1 MAGTTPAAKKRSGRK
16 PVAATPF
23 VSPGAY
29 ELSDDA
35 KVSIFREY
43 AEWVRDGRMHVDSPI
58 TKLMTDHGVGR
69 QYPKRLYDKVLAS
82 GSVASKPRSGRPEL
96 FSPGCWEQMVGIIR
110 EFRTK
115 QRVASTRSIS
125 SQLTRQRKKKKKVA
139 PSKNSVHRAKKQ
151 LAFKKHKVAT
161 KPKLNAHLWAT
172 RLAMAKQ
179 RKCTS
184 DAAYIKANARTV
196 FADEKWHSEEKGR
209 FLAFEARDDSPVP
222 ITVRF
227 KEKDAET
234 VTQRIKIMFLLCVTS
249 TKAIGAYELDFKK
262 WNKDTGAKTLAS
274 KPAKGITAA
283 YLKKILKKVGTDA
296 RKILGPGPI
305 KFLHDKAPV
314 YGPCTKDAELL
325 KLFDGG
331 LEMAAGK
338 APDMSHLARPCAR
351 RDGERGR
358 EIGSDNA

>member
-1 MAGTTPAAKKRSGRK
+1 M
-16 PVAATPF
+16 
-23 VSPGAY
+23 
-29 ELSDDA
+29 L
-35 KVSIFREY
+35 
-43 AEWVRDGRMHVDSPI
+43 
-58 TKLMTDHGVGR
+58 
-69 QYPKRLYDKVLAS
+69 
-82 GSVASKPRSGRPEL
+82 
-96 FSPGCWEQMVGIIR
+96 
-110 EFRTK
+110 
-115 QRVASTRSIS
+115 
-125 SQLTRQRKKKKKVA
+125 
-139 PSKNSVHRAKKQ
+139 RAKKQ

-161 KPKLNAHLWAT
+161 KPKLNARLWAT

-179 RKCTS
+179 RKCATE
-184 DAAYIKANARTV
+184 AAYIKANARTV

-209 FLAFEARDDSPVP
+209 LLAFEARDDSPVP

-234 VTQRIKIMFLLCVTS
+234 VTQRIKIMFLLCATS

-262 WNKDTGAKTLAS
+262 WNKDTGATTLAG

-283 YLKKILKKVGTDA
+283 YLKKILKKVGKDA
-296 RKILGPGPI
+296 RRILGPGPI

-338 APDMSHLARPCAR
+338 APDMSHLDAAVQ
-351 RDGERGR
+351 DHGERGR
-358 EIGSDNA
+358 EIGSHDARRDSQGRQEGLEGEDHARLPAEDLQEGAQQHAQGHRSQGREFL